1 MWWITLIIAAVIFAA
16 FSVFLKL
23 SYTKNYGGSFGR
35 LNLQVAQS
43 YGIFA
48 PIFKF
53 SPNFLDIIFSL
64 LYKLILFVIAA
75 LCVHFFDTIII
86 PAILYGLYLGTT
98 VYMAIER
105 RIQEKQLCY
114 GGLDLRDP
122 ESTQKIMRFYEYF
135 NPIKR
140 AFLTLPV
147 YHLILTVLLIVTY
160 LLNK

>member
-1 MWWITLIIAAVIFAA
+1 MWWITLIIAAVLFIA
-16 FSVFLKL
+16 FSAFLKL
-23 SYTKNYGGSFGR
+23 SYVK
-35 LNLQVAQS
+35 S
-43 YGIFA
+43 YSG
-48 PIFKF
+48 PMGELSLSIFKF

-122 ESTQKIMRFYEYF
+122 ESTQKIMKFYEYF

>member
-1 MWWITLIIAAVIFAA
+1 MWWITLIIAAVLFAA

-64 LYKLILFVIAA
+64 LYKLILFIIAA

-147 YHLILTVLLIVTY
+147 YHFILTVLLIVTY

>member
-1 MWWITLIIAAVIFAA
+1 MWWITLIIAAVLFAA

-64 LYKLILFVIAA
+64 LYKLILFIIAA

-122 ESTQKIMRFYEYF
+122 ESTHNIMRFYKYF

>member
-1 MWWITLIIAAVIFAA
+1 MWWITLIIAAVLFAA

-64 LYKLILFVIAA
+64 LYKLILFIIAA
-75 LCVHFFDTIII
+75 LCVQFFDTIII

>member
-1 MWWITLIIAAVIFAA
+1 MWWITLIIAAVLFVA

-23 SYTKNYGGSFGR
+23 SYTKNYGGFFGR
-35 LNLQVAQS
+35 PNLQVAQS

>member
-1 MWWITLIIAAVIFAA
+1 MWWITLIIAAVLFAA

-23 SYTKNYGGSFGR
+23 SYTKNYGGTFGK
-35 LNLQVAQS
+35 LSLAVAQS

-53 SPNFLDIIFSL
+53 NPNFLNITFSL
-64 LYKLILFVIAA
+64 SYKLIAFLIAA
-75 LCVHFFDTIII
+75 LCVHFFDTILI
-86 PAILYGLYLGTT
+86 PSILYGLYLGTT
-98 VYMAIER
+98 ICMAIER
-105 RIQEKQLCY
+105 SVQEKQLCY

>member
-1 MWWITLIIAAVIFAA
+1 MWWITLIMAAVLFAA

-64 LYKLILFVIAA
+64 LYKLILFIIAA
-75 LCVHFFDTIII
+75 LCVHFFDTILI
-86 PAILYGLYLGTT
+86 PSILYGIYLGTT
-98 VYMAIER
+98 IFVAIAR
-105 RIQEKQLCY
+105 RLQEKKLCY
-114 GGLDLRDP
+114 YGLDLRDP

>member
-1 MWWITLIIAAVIFAA
+1 MWWITLIIAAVLFIA
-16 FSVFLKL
+16 FSAFLKL
-23 SYTKNYGGSFGR
+23 SYVKSYSGPMGELS
-35 LNLQVAQS
+35 LSIAQS

-122 ESTQKIMRFYEYF
+122 ESTQKIMKFYEYF

>member
-1 MWWITLIIAAVIFAA
+1 MWWITLIIAAVLFAA

-64 LYKLILFVIAA
+64 LYKLILFIIAA
-75 LCVHFFDTIII
+75 LCVHFFDTILI
-86 PAILYGLYLGTT
+86 PSILYGIYLGTT
-98 VYMAIER
+98 IFVAIAR
-105 RIQEKQLCY
+105 RLQEKKLCY
-114 GGLDLRDP
+114 YGLDLRDP

>member
-1 MWWITLIIAAVIFAA
+1 MWWITLIIAAVLFAA

>member
-1 MWWITLIIAAVIFAA
+1 MWWITLIIAAVLFAA

-53 SPNFLDIIFSL
+53 SPNFLDIILSL
-64 LYKLILFVIAA
+64 LYKLILFIIAA
-75 LCVHFFDTIII
+75 LCVHFFDTILI
-86 PAILYGLYLGTT
+86 PAIVYGLYFGWTLWVAFVRHT
-98 VYMAIER
+98 
-105 RIQEKQLCY
+105 
-114 GGLDLRDP
+114 RDP

>member
-1 MWWITLIIAAVIFAA
+1 MWWITLIIAAVLFAA

-64 LYKLILFVIAA
+64 LYKLILFIIAA
-75 LCVHFFDTIII
+75 LCVHFFDTILI
-86 PAILYGLYLGTT
+86 PSILYGIYLGTT
-98 VYMAIER
+98 IFVAIAR

-114 GGLDLRDP
+114 ADLDLRDP
-122 ESTQKIMRFYEYF
+122 ESTHNIMRFYEYF

-147 YHLILTVLLIVTY
+147 YHFILTILLIVTY

>member
-1 MWWITLIIAAVIFAA
+1 MWWITLIIAAVLFAA

-53 SPNFLDIIFSL
+53 SPNCLDIIFSL

-75 LCVHFFDTIII
+75 LCVHFFDTILI
-86 PAILYGLYLGTT
+86 PAIVYGLYFGWTLWVAFVRHT
-98 VYMAIER
+98 
-105 RIQEKQLCY
+105 QEKQLCY

>member
-1 MWWITLIIAAVIFAA
+1 MWWITLIIAAVLFAA

-35 LNLQVAQS
+35 LNLQIAQS

-53 SPNFLDIIFSL
+53 CPNFLDIIFSL

-114 GGLDLRDP
+114 DGLDLLDP
-122 ESTQKIMRFYEYF
+122 ESTHKIMRFYEYF

-147 YHLILTVLLIVTY
+147 YHLILTVLLLVTY